1 MKQPK
6 KLTRVQKEACSAH
19 HLNAEHWLL
28 IEETEFYLK
37 LVNKKTGS
45 RKTIDKF
52 LKINKGRKKGMNK
65 EEVTIQDCIEM
76 QEMKN
81 QSVILNDGKV
91 SGFEE
96 NQKPKKVLWF
106 SRHKM
111 TEPQLAALGDVEIVQ
126 VDRSIES
133 AFELQEEISECDII
147 AIVAP
152 IGLQAQFLRIA
163 GDKPV
168 IVALNNRVLVPQ
180 EDGTEAKAEF
190 NFVKWE
196 RLVKIDVVKED
207 FKNI

>member
-1 MKQPK
+1 
-6 KLTRVQKEACSAH
+6 
-19 HLNAEHWLL
+19 
-28 IEETEFYLK
+28 
-37 LVNKKTGS
+37 
-45 RKTIDKF
+45 
-52 LKINKGRKKGMNK
+52 MNK
-65 EEVTIQDCIEM
+65 EKVTVQDCVEM

-91 SGFEE
+91 VGFEE
-96 NQKPKKVLWF
+96 NPKPKKVLWF

-111 TEPQLAALGDVEIVQ
+111 TEPQLAVEIVQ
-126 VDRSIES
+126 IDRSIES
-133 AFELQEEISECDII
+133 ASELQEEINDCDII

-152 IGLQAQFLRIA
+152 IGLQAQFLRVA

-180 EDGTEAKAEF
+180 EDGTEAKAVF

-207 FKNI
+207 FNN

>member
-6 KLTRVQKEACSAH
+6 KLTRQQKEACSAH

-28 IEETEFYLK
+28 VEETEFYLK
-37 LVNKKTGS
+37 LINKETGS

-52 LKINKGRKKGMNK
+52 TKTNKGRKRNEQRKGNSTGLRRNAGN
-65 EEVTIQDCIEM
+65 E
-76 QEMKN
+76 N

-91 SGFEE
+91 VRFEE
-96 NQKPKKVLWF
+96 NPKPKKVLWF

-111 TEPQLAALGDVEIVQ
+111 TEPQLAALGNIEIVQ
-126 VDRSIES
+126 IDRSIES
-133 AFELQEEISECDII
+133 ASELQEEINDCDII

-152 IGLQAQFLRIA
+152 IGLQAQFLKVA

-180 EDGTEAKAEF
+180 EDGAEAKAVF

-207 FKNI
+207 FKN